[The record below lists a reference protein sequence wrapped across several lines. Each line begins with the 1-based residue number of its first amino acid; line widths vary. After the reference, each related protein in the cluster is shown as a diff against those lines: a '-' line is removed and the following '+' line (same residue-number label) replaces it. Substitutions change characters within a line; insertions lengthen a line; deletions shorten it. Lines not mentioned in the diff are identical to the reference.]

1 MKRVLS
7 TVAVVLLMLSSCEPK
22 PAPPPASPP
31 VPPPTVSAAPVAS
44 PSVAPDA
51 FREKAPAGAP
61 MPDFVPPTIVEHKLA
76 NGLRVLLV
84 ERHELPIVAFQIV
97 VDRGADQG
105 PPGTGAFLGAM
116 LVQGSKTRSALEIS
130 DALGKLGAQFG
141 SWGSLDSLGVHGKVL
156 APSFSEAFAIL
167 AECVRDPA
175 FAKDEVER
183 ERSKRLTMLA
193 QQKDSPAILLRNAVS
208 EVLYPDNHPYH
219 APLLGNEQALKKL
232 GAKELAAFHR
242 SQVDPDDVTVAIAGD
257 VTKEAALAQIEK
269 AFGDWKG
276 KKPKA
281 SDVAD
286 PPGMEGAPR
295 VIVIDRPGATQ
306 SHLAAT
312 LLGVPRSSK
321 DFHALM
327 VMNTILGGQFSS
339 RLNLNLREKHAYT
352 YGASSSFD
360 MRHGAGPFTAGG
372 AIVRE
377 KTEPAAQEI
386 LAEIKRIIDAEVS
399 EEELADAKTNLI
411 RRLPASFETVSD
423 VAGSIA
429 YLAIYG
435 LPLDEYHGR
444 AAAYRA
450 VTRADVQRVA
460 KRYLSPD
467 KLRLVIVG
475 DADVIVKDLD
485 KMGLGKI
492 EVRRA
497 AAKK

>member
-1 MKRVLS
+1 MKRRIVLPS
-7 TVAVVLLMLSSCEPK
+7 LVVAALLSSCEPK
-22 PAPPPASPP
+22 PAAPPAAPLAA
-31 VPPPTVSAAPVAS
+31 PTTSAPSAPVA
-44 PSVAPDA
+44 SVAPDA
-51 FREKAPAGAP
+51 FRETAPTGAP
-61 MPDFVPPTIVEHKLA
+61 MPDFVPPTIVEHKLS
-76 NGLRVLLV
+76 NGVRVLLV

-105 PPGTGAFLGAM
+105 PPGTGAFVGAM
-116 LVQGSKTRSALEIS
+116 LVQGTKTRSALEIS

-156 APSFSEAFAIL
+156 APSFPEAFAIL
-167 AECVRDPA
+167 AECVRAPA
-175 FAKDEVER
+175 FTKDEVER

-219 APLLGNEQALKKL
+219 APLLGDEQALKKL
-232 GAKELAAFHR
+232 SAKELASFHR
-242 SQVDPDDVTVAIAGD
+242 DQVEPEDVTVAIAGD
-257 VTKEAALAQIEK
+257 VGKDAALAQIEK

-276 KKPKA
+276 KKSKA
-281 SDVAD
+281 LDVAD
-286 PPGMEGAPR
+286 PPGVEGAPR

-352 YGASSSFD
+352 YGAHSSFD

-386 LAEIKRIIDAEVS
+386 LAEIKRIIDAEVTD
-399 EEELADAKTNLI
+399 EELADAKTNLI

-460 KRYLSPD
+460 RRYLSPD

-497 AAKK
+497 TPKK